1 MGLFTIDPSEI
12 AELGT
17 TVALYGAM
25 RADGVVD
32 DIFEL
37 IVGITT
43 LVYELYP
50 GS

>member
-1 MGLFTIDPSEI
+1 MGIFTIDPGEI

-17 TVALYGAM
+17 TVALYGTMQMVSVA
-25 RADGVVD
+25 D
-32 DIFEL
+32 DIFGL

-50 GS
+50 